1 MYSLFKKEIN
11 SFLNSLIGYISV
23 AVFLIVIGLF
33 LWVFPGNDLNIAESG
48 YDAIDSLFNITPWV
62 YMFLI
67 PAITMRMFSEEKRT
81 GTLEILLTKP
91 LTEFQIVLAK
101 YLSGLVLVIFSLLP
115 TLVYVIT
122 VYQYAAPVGNID
134 LGGIA
139 GSYIG
144 LFFLASGFVAI
155 GVFASSLADNQL
167 VAFIIAM
174 FLCLLCYTG
183 FQSVAT
189 ILATGV
195 VANLIDQLGIVA
207 HYNSMSRGVIDSRDV
222 IYFISLT
229 ALFLVFTRLKLES
242 RKW

>member
-48 YDAIDSLFNITPWV
+48 YAAVDSLFNITPWV

-155 GVFASSLADNQL
+155 GVFASSLA
-167 VAFIIAM
+167 
-174 FLCLLCYTG
+174 
-183 FQSVAT
+183 
-189 ILATGV
+189 
-195 VANLIDQLGIVA
+195 
-207 HYNSMSRGVIDSRDV
+207 
-222 IYFISLT
+222 
-229 ALFLVFTRLKLES
+229 
-242 RKW
+242 

>member
-1 MYSLFKKEIN
+1 M
-11 SFLNSLIGYISV
+11 
-23 AVFLIVIGLF
+23 
-33 LWVFPGNDLNIAESG
+33 
-48 YDAIDSLFNITPWV
+48 
-62 YMFLI
+62 
-67 PAITMRMFSEEKRT
+67 
-81 GTLEILLTKP
+81 
-91 LTEFQIVLAK
+91 
-101 YLSGLVLVIFSLLP
+101 IFSLLP

-144 LFFLASGFVAI
+144 LFFLASGFVCI

-174 FLCLLCYTG
+174 FLCLLCYTYG

-189 ILATGV
+189 IFATGV

-207 HYNSMSRGVIDSRDV
+207 HYNS
-222 IYFISLT
+222 
-229 ALFLVFTRLKLES
+229 
-242 RKW
+242 